1 MPPTSDGEDGARGRT
16 IAVCLTKLLVDAP
29 ASLPIIESAVQ
40 RVHRVVLHA
49 TEAIAF
55 LMLEDIEAGV
65 AGTDLLPIGDH
76 GMVNSMFN
84 GVVDKTT
91 ARRGT
96 PNHAAQQRVRS
107 AFLRIHGPGGSLVEA
122 KGLSQLLASES
133 RYYIATLKTGL
144 SRHFRK
150 RVQRYCK
157 LKLRLSDSEYAKLSK
172 EERKQHTKRILLA
185 NTDVCRPGWQHKVSD
200 DADAAFVRQTRTM
213 LGLEQMEWTPLRK
226 SGGTLKKTLT
236 DLIKANP
243 QRFLPGMA
251 SLNRAFADAG
261 ERTFRL
267 VPMRSSLAPRFITI
281 DQQALSQLG
290 LVGKDTRVSTQKDA
304 LQRRREQ
311 KV

>member
-91 ARRGT
+91 ARPGT

-107 AFLRIHGPGGSLVEA
+107 AFSRIHPDGSRVEA
-122 KGLSQLLASES
+122 DNLSQLLASES

-144 SRHFRK
+144 LRHFRK

-157 LKLRLSDSEYAKLSK
+157 LKLRLSDSEYAHLT
-172 EERKQHTKRILLA
+172 EERRKQQTERVLLTT
-185 NTDVCRPGWQHKVSD
+185 TDVCRPGWQPKVSD

-213 LGLEQMEWTPLRK
+213 LGLEPMEWSPPDKR
-226 SGGTLKKTLT
+226 GNPRKKTLN

-243 QRFLPGMA
+243 QHFLPGMA

-281 DQQALSQLG
+281 DQQALRQLG
-290 LVGKDTRVSTQKDA
+290 LVGKDTRVSTDKDA